1 MKFWKFDHRTYLND
15 ILTPGAP
22 LREFLD
28 MLGLLMI
35 VGLCWIGWAAS

>member
-1 MKFWKFDHRTYLND
+1 MTPDHRTYLND

-28 MLGLLMI
+28 FLTLLLSI
-35 VGLCWIGWAAS
+35 WACTVIFWGVS

>member
-1 MKFWKFDHRTYLND
+1 MTPDSHTYLND

-28 MLGLLMI
+28 FLTLLLLI
-35 VGLCWIGWAAS
+35 LACTAIFWVVS